1 MKVVSKLNSRAFL
14 VEFKLLRFTVGA
26 GGFDATQVGGSG
38 VQSEQKAEVMT
49 IIHVYWKDLDVESM

>member
-1 MKVVSKLNSRAFL
+1 M
-14 VEFKLLRFTVGA
+14 EFKLLRFTVGA